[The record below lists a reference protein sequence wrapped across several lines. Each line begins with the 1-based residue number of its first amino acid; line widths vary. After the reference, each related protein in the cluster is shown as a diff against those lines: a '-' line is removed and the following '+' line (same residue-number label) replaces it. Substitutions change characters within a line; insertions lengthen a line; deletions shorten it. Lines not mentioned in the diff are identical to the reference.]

1 MANFTDFGKRV
12 KIRLIDINCDQ
23 NWLIEQVRQKT
34 GLYFDS
40 SYLWK
45 ILVGQLKTPSIVKAI
60 CEILELEEP
69 E

>member
-45 ILVGQLKTPSIVKAI
+45 IMVGRAKTPSIVKAI